1 MNIKII
7 DNKNKINTSHDKKSL
22 NNSNT
27 DNYNIKKNNI
37 NNEINVI
44 VKTDNKRPIN
54 AFRLKNNNNESESRK
69 LFLNPLI

>member
-7 DNKNKINTSHDKKSL
+7 ENKNKINTSHDKKSL

-27 DNYNIKKNNI
+27 DNHNIKKNNI

-44 VKTDNKRPIN
+44 VKTDNKRLIN

>member
-7 DNKNKINTSHDKKSL
+7 DNKNKINTSDDKKSL
-22 NNSNT
+22 SDSNT

-44 VKTDNKRPIN
+44 VKTDKC
-54 AFRLKNNNNESESRK
+54 L
-69 LFLNPLI
+69 